1 MEGGKKSLA
10 SEPPRSAH
18 LCKKV
23 GPNVSGRETGRRE
36 EEVER
41 GNKGVDEIG
50 TRRTLNHD
58 VDGVCHSQSER
69 RAEKCGKKK
78 GGDSTIILHIQRRRR
93 IVVVDPGPII
103 QKPIIVPKER

>member
-78 GGDSTIILHIQRRRR
+78 RGGQYHYPPYPTTQAYRRR
-93 IVVVDPGPII
+93 
-103 QKPIIVPKER
+103 